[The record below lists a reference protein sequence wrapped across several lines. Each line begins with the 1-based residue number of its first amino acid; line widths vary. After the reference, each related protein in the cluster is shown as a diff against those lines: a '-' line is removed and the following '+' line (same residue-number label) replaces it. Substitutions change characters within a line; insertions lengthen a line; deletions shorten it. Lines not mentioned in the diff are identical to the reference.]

1 MGFDRE
7 VLMKLNRKQFA
18 VQSLVLALVAGGVVL
33 AQGVL
38 TEKNISIALAQEAAM
53 TALEKCRADGY
64 RVSVVVLDRGGN
76 LKAVLRDDN
85 AGLHTPDTAQRKAY
99 TSLTFRIP
107 TTMFAQ
113 RVLGNPALGTISEVI
128 ALGGG
133 LPIQSGTE
141 VIAAIGVGGAP
152 SGDAD
157 ATCAQA
163 GIDKIKDRL

>member
-1 MGFDRE
+1 MMQ
-7 VLMKLNRKQFA
+7 LKRKHVA
-18 VQSLVLALVAGGVVL
+18 VQSVILALVTGGMAL
-33 AQGVL
+33 AQGIL

-53 TALEKCRADGY
+53 TALEKCRADGF

-76 LKAVLRDDN
+76 IKAVLRDDN
-85 AGLHTPDTAQRKAY
+85 AGLHTPDTAQRKAF

-107 TTMFAQ
+107 TTTFAQ
-113 RVLGNPALGTISEVI
+113 RVQGNPALGTINGVI

-141 VIAAIGVGGAP
+141 VVAAIGVGGAP

-157 ATCAQA
+157 AVCAQA

>member
-1 MGFDRE
+1 MQ
-7 VLMKLNRKQFA
+7 LNRKQLA
-18 VQSLVLALVAGGVVL
+18 VWSLVLAVVAGGMSL

-38 TEKNISIALAQEAAM
+38 NEKNISIGLAHEAAM
-53 TALEKCRADGY
+53 TALEKCRADGF

-76 LKAVLRDDN
+76 IKAVLRDDN

-107 TTMFAQ
+107 SATFVQ
-113 RVLGNPALGTISEVI
+113 RVQGNPGLGTINGVI

-133 LPIQSGTE
+133 LPIQSGNE

-157 ATCAQA
+157 AVCAQA

>member
-18 VQSLVLALVAGGVVL
+18 VQSLVLALVAGGVVP

-113 RVLGNPALGTISEVI
+113 RVLE
-128 ALGGG
+128 
-133 LPIQSGTE
+133 
-141 VIAAIGVGGAP
+141 IGRAHV
-152 SGDAD
+152 
-157 ATCAQA
+157 
-163 GIDKIKDRL
+163 

>member
-18 VQSLVLALVAGGVVL
+18 VQSLVLALVAGGVVP